1 MALLGLSTA
10 DPRHWL
16 LLCIFAL
23 AVIGQAVAIYLIH
36 RRSEKRD
43 ELFRIITEN
52 AADMIALV
60 DLKGRR
66 QYNSPSY
73 KRTLGYSPA
82 ELSAT
87 SAFEQI
93 HPDDRFKVLEAARS
107 ARETGV
113 GKRLEYR
120 LRHKNG
126 SWRIL
131 ESTASTIRNT
141 SGEVEKLVIVNRDI
155 TDRKHAEQQLEHNS
169 LHDPVTGFA
178 NRRLCLDRLRRGS
191 HASNATRPIASQCCS
206 SASTTFRP

>member
-1 MALLGLSTA
+1 MTLLGLSTA

-131 ESTASTIRNT
+131 ESTVVTARSRQREHEEQRSNHNT
-141 SGEVEKLVIVNRDI
+141 LTEHAIPSVIAPVDCPLRAPRAPPSRR
-155 TDRKHAEQQLEHNS
+155 TDR
-169 LHDPVTGFA
+169 
-178 NRRLCLDRLRRGS
+178 RI
-191 HASNATRPIASQCCS
+191 IAGVG
-206 SASTTFRP
+206 PH